1 MRRLQRITPWVC
13 SALLLVAT
21 RAGVTATA
29 FAQEPEPKNEFALG
43 IGATVISDQTVPN
56 TNFFNN
62 TVHSGKGVS
71 FIFNYAR
78 QVRSF
83 RWAQGSVGIEIPVIY
98 NPDED
103 LNYGLNVIPE
113 QYSSFF
119 LTPAVRLSFAR
130 KFVVSPWVSLG
141 GGVGYFVAS
150 TNLELQNA
158 PNTGQRT
165 KTTGVMH
172 AGIGFDVPLPLRVH
186 GLKFRFEARDNW
198 SGVPPINVNTGKTR
212 QHNYYVGA
220 GVLFPF

>member
-1 MRRLQRITPWVC
+1 MRRFQRIAAWVC
-13 SALLLVAT
+13 FALLLVGV
-21 RAGVTATA
+21 RAGLTTAA
-29 FAQEPEPKNEFALG
+29 VAQEPERKNEFALG
-43 IGATVISDQTVPN
+43 IGSTIISDQTVPN
-56 TNFFNN
+56 TNFFDN

-83 RWAQGSVGIEIPVIY
+83 RWAHGSVGIEIPVIY

-119 LTPAVRLSFAR
+119 LTPAVRLSLVR
-130 KFVVSPWVSLG
+130 NFVVSPWVSLG
-141 GGVGYFVAS
+141 GGVGYFAAS

-158 PNTGQRT
+158 PNTGQRI

-172 AGIGFDVPLPLRVH
+172 GGIGFDVPVPLRVR

-198 SGVPPINVNTGKTR
+198 SGVPPINVNTGRTR

-220 GVLFPF
+220 GAVFPF